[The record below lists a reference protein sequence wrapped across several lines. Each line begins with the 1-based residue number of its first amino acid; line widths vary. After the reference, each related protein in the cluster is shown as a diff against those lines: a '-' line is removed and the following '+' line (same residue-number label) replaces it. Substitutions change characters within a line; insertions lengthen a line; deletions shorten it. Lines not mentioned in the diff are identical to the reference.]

1 MAIRFNKANAKVIK
15 SDFACQ
21 RDNLTIRG
29 TEYRP
34 KGNCLPIAVVCH
46 GFMAFQDTV
55 RQYAVVLAEM
65 GYVSYCFD
73 FCGGCVIKG
82 KSDGSTAE
90 MSVLTEVKDLE
101 AVIRYARGR
110 EYSDPEEILLMGCSQ
125 GGFVS
130 AIAAS
135 KLNGIISKL
144 VMFYPALCIPDDA
157 RAGKMIFAKFDPGN
171 IPDIIRCGPMKLGKC
186 YVRDVIRMDPYQEIQ
201 DFSGDILIVHG
212 TKDKIVNM
220 EYSKRAYEM
229 YSENRGRN
237 DGAGTVSFFPLD
249 GGRHGF
255 SKRHDRAAIG
265 YLKQFLAVGNP

>member
-1 MAIRFNKANAKVIK
+1 MALHSNKVKAKIIK
-15 SDFACQ
+15 SSFTCQ

-34 KGNCLPIAVVCH
+34 EGDCLPIAIVSH

-55 RQYAVVLAEM
+55 RQYAKAMAEM

-110 EYSDPEEILLMGCSQ
+110 EYSNPEEILLMGCSRD
-125 GGFVS
+125 GFVS

-157 RAGKMIFAKFDPGN
+157 RAGKMMFAKFDPGN

-186 YVRDVIRMDPYQEIQ
+186 YVRDVIGMDPYQEIQ

>member
-1 MAIRFNKANAKVIK
+1 MAIHSNKVKAKIIK
-15 SDFACQ
+15 SSFTCQ

-34 KGNCLPIAVVCH
+34 EGDCLPIAIVSH

-55 RQYAVVLAEM
+55 RQYAKAMAEM

-101 AVIRYARGR
+101 AVIQYARGR
-110 EYSDPEEILLMGCSQ
+110 EYSNPEEILLMGCSQ

-144 VMFYPALCIPDDA
+144 VMFYPALCCRDGFFSTAAHTSVYCCGYSCRIWLLCVPVCFQQLLS
-157 RAGKMIFAKFDPGN
+157 AGH
-171 IPDIIRCGPMKLGKC
+171 RCGL
-186 YVRDVIRMDPYQEIQ
+186 
-201 DFSGDILIVHG
+201 
-212 TKDKIVNM
+212 
-220 EYSKRAYEM
+220 
-229 YSENRGRN
+229 
-237 DGAGTVSFFPLD
+237 
-249 GGRHGF
+249 
-255 SKRHDRAAIG
+255 
-265 YLKQFLAVGNP
+265 

>member
-1 MAIRFNKANAKVIK
+1 MTLHSNKVKAKIIK
-15 SDFACQ
+15 STFACQ
-21 RDNLTIRG
+21 RDGLTIRG

-34 KGNCLPIAVVCH
+34 EGDCLPIAIVSH

-110 EYSDPEEILLMGCSQ
+110 EYSNPEEILLMGCSQ

-144 VMFYPALCIPDDA
+144 VMFYPALCCRDGFFSTAAHTSVYCCGYSCRIWLLCVPVCLFPRAMSQAAVLARPVGECREGQIP
-157 RAGKMIFAKFDPGN
+157 
-171 IPDIIRCGPMKLGKC
+171 RCSAAL
-186 YVRDVIRMDPYQEIQ
+186 Q
-201 DFSGDILIVHG
+201 D
-212 TKDKIVNM
+212 
-220 EYSKRAYEM
+220 
-229 YSENRGRN
+229 
-237 DGAGTVSFFPLD
+237 
-249 GGRHGF
+249 
-255 SKRHDRAAIG
+255 
-265 YLKQFLAVGNP
+265 

>member
-1 MAIRFNKANAKVIK
+1 MALHSNKVKAKIIK
-15 SDFACQ
+15 SSFTCQ
-21 RDNLTIRG
+21 RDSLTIRG

-34 KGNCLPIAVVCH
+34 EGDCLPIAIVSH

-55 RQYAVVLAEM
+55 RQYAKAMAEM

-82 KSDGSTAE
+82 KSDGSTTE

-110 EYSDPEEILLMGCSQ
+110 EYSNPEEILLMGCSRD
-125 GGFVS
+125 GFVS

-157 RAGKMIFAKFDPGN
+157 RAGKMMFAKFDPGN

-186 YVRDVIRMDPYQEIQ
+186 YVRDVIGMAPYQEIQ

-220 EYSKRAYEM
+220 EYSKRAYEI
-229 YSENRGRN
+229 YSENRGKN

-265 YLKQFLAVGNP
+265 FLKQFLAVGNP

>member
-1 MAIRFNKANAKVIK
+1 MALHSNKVKAKIIK
-15 SDFACQ
+15 SSFTCQ
-21 RDNLTIRG
+21 RDSLTIRG
-29 TEYRP
+29 TEYKP
-34 KGNCLPIAVVCH
+34 KGDCLPIAIVSH

-55 RQYAVVLAEM
+55 RQYAKAMAEM

-82 KSDGSTAE
+82 KSDGSTTE

-110 EYSDPEEILLMGCSQ
+110 EYSNPEEILLMGCSQ

-157 RAGKMIFAKFDPGN
+157 RAGKMMFAKFDPGN

-186 YVRDVIRMDPYQEIQ
+186 YVLDVIGMDPYQEIQ

-229 YSENRGRN
+229 YSENRGKN

>member
-1 MAIRFNKANAKVIK
+1 MVLHSNKVKAKIIK
-15 SDFACQ
+15 STFACQ
-21 RDNLTIRG
+21 RDGLTIRG
-29 TEYRP
+29 TEYRLE
-34 KGNCLPIAVVCH
+34 GDCLPIAIVSH

-101 AVIRYARGR
+101 AVIQYARGR
-110 EYSDPEEILLMGCSQ
+110 EYSNPEEILLMGCSQ

-157 RAGKMIFAKFDPGN
+157 RAGKMMFAKFDPGN

-186 YVRDVIRMDPYQEIQ
+186 YVRDVIGMDTYQEIQ

-229 YSENRGRN
+229 YSENRGKN
-237 DGAGTVSFFPLD
+237 DGSGTVSFFPLD

-265 YLKQFLAVGNP
+265 YLKQFLAVGSP

>member
-1 MAIRFNKANAKVIK
+1 MALHSNKVKAKIIK
-15 SDFACQ
+15 SAFTCQ

-34 KGNCLPIAVVCH
+34 EGDCLPIAIVSH

-55 RQYAVVLAEM
+55 RQYAKAMAEM

-82 KSDGSTAE
+82 KSAGSTT
-90 MSVLTEVKDLE
+90 SN
-101 AVIRYARGR
+101 
-110 EYSDPEEILLMGCSQ
+110 PEEILLMGCSQ

-157 RAGKMIFAKFDPGN
+157 RAGKMMFAKFDLGN

-186 YVRDVIRMDPYQEIQ
+186 YVRDVIGMNPYQEIQ

-229 YSENRGRN
+229 YSKNRGKN
-237 DGAGTVSFFPLD
+237 DGVTGICTAFGCVYS
-249 GGRHGF
+249 
-255 SKRHDRAAIG
+255 AI
-265 YLKQFLAVGNP
+265 